1 METIPTPPN
10 PFVAD
15 GALAIPSFEQWF
27 FLPGDWGLYLLA
39 SRVPA
44 VAEFLGIGAAD
55 YGGTLAGFLAWIIWL
70 LLAIAL
76 IAATS
81 AVRRFDRAV
90 TRGIA
95 DGVAELQAPDPHGD
109 RVRPL
114 SARPPRRAQGTR
126 LRAARNRA

>member
-1 METIPTPPN
+1 METLSTPPN

-15 GALAIPSFEQWF
+15 GALAVPSFEQWF

-39 SRVPA
+39 SRAPA

-81 AVRRFDRAV
+81 AVRRFDRTI

-95 DGVAELQAPDPHGD
+95 DGIAELKRRDPHGH

-114 SARPPRRAQGTR
+114 SARPPRSRARNPPST
-126 LRAARNRA
+126 ARNRA